1 MVNTMRNICTRYWK
15 VLNNISGLFEND
27 VNESMLIPYKQRL
40 GTVAGDKAVYNDV
53 LMKRCLK
60 TLEYVALY
68 LHYLH
73 LKSTTLVLV
82 QNTIIGLVAV
92 DYERD
97 DDVLAFLAAIVQF
110 YVVSRQDLVSQVV
123 AQAVLLLGFLLP
135 RSRVLVMNPMMV
147 RCPLLV
153 HPLTLLVHLILVD
166 DVKQ

>member
-1 MVNTMRNICTRYWK
+1 MVNTMQNICRRYWK
-15 VLNNISGLFEND
+15 VLNDISGLFEND

-40 GTVAGDKAVYNDV
+40 GTIAGDKAVYNDV

-82 QNTIIGLVAV
+82 QNTINGLVAV

-110 YVVSRQDLVSQVV
+110 YVGVWHDRILYLR
-123 AQAVLLLGFLLP
+123 LLHRLFFYLAFYFLA
-135 RSRVLVMNPMMV
+135 
-147 RCPLLV
+147 LLYV
-153 HPLTLLVHLILVD
+153 
-166 DVKQ
+166 